1 MTANDSGYNLMCWFG
16 EKDISVRLIFVRVMH
31 GLHHAVYQNR
41 DVFRKN
47 IHQEPPGGSMP
58 PHPPADLYRL
68 FCDIKQTDP
77 VDSDRVF
84 FFLFLLNI
92 NKHP

>member
-1 MTANDSGYNLMCWFG
+1 MCRFG
-16 EKDISVRLIFVRVMH
+16 EKDISVRLISVRVMH
-31 GLHHAVYQNR
+31 GLHHAVSQNR
-41 DVFRKN
+41 DIFRKH
-47 IHQEPPGGSMP
+47 IRQEPPSGP
-58 PHPPADLYRL
+58 PPPADLYRL

-77 VDSDRVF
+77 VDSDS